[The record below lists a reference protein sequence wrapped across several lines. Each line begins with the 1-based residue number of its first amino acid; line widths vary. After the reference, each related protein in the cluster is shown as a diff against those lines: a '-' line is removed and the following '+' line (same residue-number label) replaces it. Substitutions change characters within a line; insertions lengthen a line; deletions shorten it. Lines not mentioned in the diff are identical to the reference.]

1 MGYVSCI
8 LSVTEKVI
16 MPETAFTEITVNEA
30 KKQNKNKKGHK

>member
-8 LSVTEKVI
+8 LSVTEKAI

-30 KKQNKNKKGHK
+30 EKQNKGHK